1 MGLFDLF
8 RRTRSAD
15 PAPRSAA
22 TTASETTQ
30 DTTPETTQTTTP
42 RSTMST
48 LTIIGAGNMT
58 RGIATRALAAGHTV
72 QILARDA
79 EAAAALAAEL
89 SGDVTTGPVDAPIAG
104 DVVVLALPYGAALEV
119 AGQLGQALAGKV
131 VVDITNP
138 VDFATFDSLVV
149 PAGSSAAEEI
159 AKAAP
164 EAKVVK
170 AFNTTFAGTLVAGE
184 VAGQP
189 LDVLVAADDAAAKA
203 EVIALADSAGLRGV
217 DAGPLRRAQQLEAVG
232 FLHMTLQGTLGNT
245 WSTGVK
251 VLGA

>member
-8 RRTRSAD
+8 RRTRTAGS
-15 PAPRSAA
+15 APRSDA
-22 TTASETTQ
+22 TSTFETTQ
-30 DTTPETTQTTTP
+30 DTTPETTETTTL

-79 EAAAALAAEL
+79 EAAAALAGEL

-149 PAGSSAAEEI
+149 PAGTSAAQEI

-170 AFNTTFAGTLVAGE
+170 GFNTTFAGTLVSGE

-189 LDVLVAADDAAAKA
+189 LDVLVAGDDDAAKA
-203 EVIALADSAGLRGV
+203 EVIALADSAGMRGV

>member
-8 RRTRSAD
+8 RRTRTAD
-15 PAPRSAA
+15 PAPRSDA
-22 TTASETTQ
+22 TSTSETTH
-30 DTTPETTQTTTP
+30 DTQTTQTTTL

-72 QILARDA
+72 QILARDT
-79 EAAAALAAEL
+79 EAAAALAGEL

-104 DVVVLALPYGAALEV
+104 DVVVLALPYDAALEV
-119 AGQLGQALAGKV
+119 AGRLGQALAGKV

-159 AKAAP
+159 AKVAP